1 MIYLDN
7 AATTLRKPPQVEQAV
22 LDAMRTAGN
31 PGRGAHGPTLHASR
45 LVYAARCAMAK
56 LLHAPDPSCIAFA
69 ANATEAL
76 NIALG
81 GLFAPGDHI
90 ITTVCEH
97 NSVLR
102 PLYRLREQGLQF
114 SFAGVDE
121 RGRLQYD
128 DWDKLVQP
136 NTKALVV
143 TGASNVTGNGTD
155 LAKAAGFAHRHS
167 LLLIVDAA
175 QTAGSQPIDV
185 QALGIDVL
193 CFTGHKAL
201 LGPQG
206 TGGLYVR
213 PGLSIQPLVVG
224 GSGVHS
230 FDEQHPA
237 QMPTA
242 LEAGTLNV
250 PGLAGLCAGVE
261 WILAQGVETLCAKET
276 ALAAL
281 FYKNIR
287 DLPNVKIYGDPEMAL
302 HAPII
307 SLNIGDED
315 SARIA
320 DILWEDY
327 SICVRAGAHCA
338 PLMHKA
344 LGTVEQGM
352 VRFSFSHFNTEAE
365 VLQTGY
371 RPEGD
376 GWRCGGGER
385 PLGSRSASD
394 RSRCSGACTGDL
406 ICASKKLILFFHSAQ
421 RWMPWN
427 GKSSALRRRFRA
439 GSSHCRARSPQAAAL
454 PGGCCRKN
462 LSSGR
467 TGWTRHVTIRLQQ

>member
-7 AATTLRKPPQVEQAV
+7 AATTLQKPPQVEQAV
-22 LDAMRTAGN
+22 LDAMHSAGN
-31 PGRGAHGPTLHASR
+31 PGRGAHEPTLHASR

-56 LLHAPDPSCIAFA
+56 LLHAPEPSCIAFA
-69 ANATEAL
+69 ANATQAL

-102 PLYRLREQGLQF
+102 PLYRLQEQDVQL

-121 RGRLQYD
+121 CGRLQYD
-128 DWDKLVQP
+128 DWDELVQT
-136 NTKALVV
+136 NTKALVI

-155 LAKAAGFAHRHS
+155 LAKAADFAHRNG
-167 LLLIVDAA
+167 LQLIVDAA
-175 QTAGSQPIDV
+175 QTAGAQPIDV

-213 PGLSIQPLVVG
+213 PGLSIRPLVVG
-224 GSGVHS
+224 GSGVRS
-230 FDEQHPA
+230 FEKQHPS

-261 WILAQGVETLCAKET
+261 WILSQGIEMLCAKEA
-276 ALAAL
+276 ALASL
-281 FYKNIR
+281 FYENIR
-287 DLPNVKIYGDPEMAL
+287 QLPNVKVYGDPEMAL
-302 HAPII
+302 RAPII
-307 SLNIGDED
+307 SLNLGDED

-327 SICVRAGAHCA
+327 GICVRAGAHCA
-338 PLMHKA
+338 PLMHRA
-344 LGTVEQGM
+344 LGTVEQGA
-352 VRFSFSHFNTEAE
+352 VRFSFSRFNTEAE
-365 VLQTGY
+365 VLQ
-371 RPEGD
+371 
-376 GWRCGGGER
+376 
-385 PLGSRSASD
+385 
-394 RSRCSGACTGDL
+394 
-406 ICASKKLILFFHSAQ
+406 
-421 RWMPWN
+421 
-427 GKSSALRRRFRA
+427 
-439 GSSHCRARSPQAAAL
+439 AAAAVQEL
-454 PGGCCRKN
+454 AQE
-462 LSSGR
+462 
-467 TGWTRHVTIRLQQ
+467 I

>member
-7 AATTLRKPPQVEQAV
+7 AATTLNKPPQVEQAM
-22 LDAMRTAGN
+22 LDALRTAGN
-31 PGRGAHGPTLHASR
+31 PGRGAHEPTLHASR
-45 LVYAARCAMAK
+45 LVYAARCAISR
-56 LLHAPDPSCIAFA
+56 LLNAPDPSCVAFT
-69 ANATEAL
+69 ANATQAL
-76 NIALG
+76 NTALG

-102 PLYRLREQGLQF
+102 ALYRLRDQEGVQL

-121 RGRLQYD
+121 KGRLQYD
-128 DWDKLVQP
+128 GWQGLIQP
-136 NTKALVV
+136 NTKAVVV
-143 TGASNVTGNGTD
+143 TCASNVTGNGTD
-155 LAKAAGFAHRHS
+155 LIRVSEFAHRNG

-175 QTAGSQPIDV
+175 QTAGAQPVDV
-185 QALGIDVL
+185 QALDIDVL

-213 PGLSIQPLVVG
+213 PGLSVRPLVVG

-230 FDEQHPA
+230 FDERHPA

-250 PGLAGLCAGVE
+250 PGLAGLCSGVE
-261 WILAQGVETLCAKET
+261 WILAQGVETLCAQES

-281 FYKNIR
+281 FYERIR
-287 DLPNVKIYGDPEMAL
+287 DLPNVTLYGDPEMAPR
-302 HAPII
+302 APIVA
-307 SLNIGDED
+307 LNIGNED

-327 SICVRAGAHCA
+327 GICVRAGAHCA

-344 LGTVEQGM
+344 LGTVPQGV

-365 VLQTGY
+365 VL
-371 RPEGD
+371 
-376 GWRCGGGER
+376 
-385 PLGSRSASD
+385 LAA
-394 RSRCSGACTGDL
+394 GAVREL
-406 ICASKKLILFFHSAQ
+406 AQ
-421 RWMPWN
+421 E
-427 GKSSALRRRFRA
+427 L
-439 GSSHCRARSPQAAAL
+439 
-454 PGGCCRKN
+454 
-462 LSSGR
+462 
-467 TGWTRHVTIRLQQ
+467 

>member
-7 AATTLRKPPQVEQAV
+7 AATTLHKPPQVEQAM
-22 LDAMRTAGN
+22 LDALRTAGN
-31 PGRGAHGPTLHASR
+31 PGRGAHEPTLHASR
-45 LVYAARCAMAK
+45 LVYAARCAVAK
-56 LLHAPDPSCIAFA
+56 LLNAPDPSCIAFTS
-69 ANATEAL
+69 NATQAL
-76 NIALG
+76 NTALG
-81 GLFAPGDHI
+81 GLFRPGDHI

-102 PLYRLREQGLQF
+102 PLYRLRENGMSL
-114 SFAGVDE
+114 SFTTADE
-121 RGRLQYD
+121 KGRLQYD
-128 DWDKLVQP
+128 QWEGFLRP
-136 NTKALVV
+136 ETRALVV

-155 LAKAAGFAHRHS
+155 LARAAEFAHRHG
-167 LLLIVDAA
+167 LLLIADAA
-175 QTAGSQPIDV
+175 QTAGELPLNV

-213 PGLSIQPLVVG
+213 PGLSVRPLVVG

-261 WILAQGVETLCAKET
+261 WILAQGVETLARREQ
-276 ALAAL
+276 ALTVL
-281 FYKNIR
+281 FYERIR
-287 DLPNVKIYGDPEMAL
+287 DLPNVKIYGDPEMTPR
-302 HAPII
+302 APIV

-320 DILWEDY
+320 DILWEEY
-327 SICVRAGAHCA
+327 GICVRAGAHCA

-344 LGTVEQGM
+344 LGTAEQGT

-365 VLQTGY
+365 VLQ
-371 RPEGD
+371 
-376 GWRCGGGER
+376 
-385 PLGSRSASD
+385 
-394 RSRCSGACTGDL
+394 
-406 ICASKKLILFFHSAQ
+406 
-421 RWMPWN
+421 
-427 GKSSALRRRFRA
+427 
-439 GSSHCRARSPQAAAL
+439 AAAAVREL
-454 PGGCCRKN
+454 A
-462 LSSGR
+462 
-467 TGWTRHVTIRLQQ
+467 QEA

>member
-7 AATTLRKPPQVEQAV
+7 AATTLHKPPQVEQAM
-22 LDAMRTAGN
+22 LDALRTAGN
-31 PGRGAHGPTLHASR
+31 PGRGAHEPTLHASR
-45 LVYAARCAMAK
+45 LVYAARCAVAK
-56 LLHAPDPSCIAFA
+56 LLNAPDPSCIAFT
-69 ANATEAL
+69 ANATQAL
-76 NIALG
+76 NTALG
-81 GLFAPGDHI
+81 GLFRPGDHI

-102 PLYRLREQGLQF
+102 PLYRLRENGMSL
-114 SFAGVDE
+114 SFTTADE
-121 RGRLQYD
+121 KGRLQYD
-128 DWDKLVQP
+128 QWEGFLRP
-136 NTKALVV
+136 ETRALVV

-155 LAKAAGFAHRHS
+155 LARAAEFAHRHG

-175 QTAGSQPIDV
+175 QTAGELPLNV
-185 QALGIDVL
+185 QVLGIDVL

-213 PGLSIQPLVVG
+213 PGLSVRPLVVG

-261 WILAQGVETLCAKET
+261 WILAQGVETLARREQ
-276 ALAAL
+276 ALTVL
-281 FYKNIR
+281 FYERIR
-287 DLPNVKIYGDPEMAL
+287 DLPNVKIYGDPEMTPR
-302 HAPII
+302 APIV

-320 DILWEDY
+320 DILWEEY
-327 SICVRAGAHCA
+327 GICVRAGAHCA

-344 LGTVEQGM
+344 LGTAEQGT

-365 VLQTGY
+365 VLQ
-371 RPEGD
+371 
-376 GWRCGGGER
+376 
-385 PLGSRSASD
+385 
-394 RSRCSGACTGDL
+394 
-406 ICASKKLILFFHSAQ
+406 
-421 RWMPWN
+421 
-427 GKSSALRRRFRA
+427 
-439 GSSHCRARSPQAAAL
+439 AAAAVREL
-454 PGGCCRKN
+454 A
-462 LSSGR
+462 
-467 TGWTRHVTIRLQQ
+467 QEA

>member
-7 AATTLRKPPQVEQAV
+7 AATTLHKPPQQVEQAM
-22 LDAMRTAGN
+22 LDALRTAGN
-31 PGRGAHGPTLHASR
+31 PGRGAHEPTLHASR
-45 LVYAARCAMAK
+45 LVYAARCAVAK
-56 LLHAPDPSCIAFA
+56 LLNAPDPSCIAFT
-69 ANATEAL
+69 ANATQAL
-76 NIALG
+76 NTALG
-81 GLFAPGDHI
+81 GLFRPGDHI

-102 PLYRLREQGLQF
+102 PLYRLRENGMSL
-114 SFAGVDE
+114 SFTTADE
-121 RGRLQYD
+121 KGRLQYD
-128 DWDKLVQP
+128 QWEGFLRP
-136 NTKALVV
+136 ETRALVV

-155 LAKAAGFAHRHS
+155 LARAAEFAHRHG
-167 LLLIVDAA
+167 LLLIADAA
-175 QTAGSQPIDV
+175 QTAGELPLNV

-213 PGLSIQPLVVG
+213 PGLSVRPLVVG

-261 WILAQGVETLCAKET
+261 WILAQGVETLARREQ
-276 ALAAL
+276 ALTVL
-281 FYKNIR
+281 FYERIR
-287 DLPNVKIYGDPEMAL
+287 DLPNVKIYGDPEMTPR
-302 HAPII
+302 APIV

-320 DILWEDY
+320 DILWEEY
-327 SICVRAGAHCA
+327 GICVRAGAHCA

-344 LGTVEQGM
+344 LGTAEQGT

-365 VLQTGY
+365 VLQ
-371 RPEGD
+371 
-376 GWRCGGGER
+376 
-385 PLGSRSASD
+385 
-394 RSRCSGACTGDL
+394 
-406 ICASKKLILFFHSAQ
+406 
-421 RWMPWN
+421 
-427 GKSSALRRRFRA
+427 
-439 GSSHCRARSPQAAAL
+439 AAAAVREL
-454 PGGCCRKN
+454 A
-462 LSSGR
+462 
-467 TGWTRHVTIRLQQ
+467 QEA

>member
-7 AATTLRKPPQVEQAV
+7 AATTLHKPLQVEQAM
-22 LDAMRTAGN
+22 LDALRTAGN
-31 PGRGAHGPTLHASR
+31 PGRGAHEPTLHASR
-45 LVYAARCAMAK
+45 LVYAARCAVAK
-56 LLHAPDPSCIAFA
+56 LLNAPDPSCIAFT
-69 ANATEAL
+69 ANATQAL
-76 NIALG
+76 NTALG
-81 GLFAPGDHI
+81 GLFRPGDHI
-90 ITTVCEH
+90 ITAVCEH

-102 PLYRLREQGLQF
+102 PLYRLRENGMSL
-114 SFAGVDE
+114 SFTTADE
-121 RGRLQYD
+121 KGRLQYD
-128 DWDKLVQP
+128 QWEGFLRP
-136 NTKALVV
+136 ETRALVV

-155 LAKAAGFAHRHS
+155 LARAAEFAHRHG

-175 QTAGSQPIDV
+175 QTAGELPLNV

-213 PGLSIQPLVVG
+213 PGLSVRPLVVG

-261 WILAQGVETLCAKET
+261 WILAQGVETLARREQ
-276 ALAAL
+276 ALTVL
-281 FYKNIR
+281 FYERIR
-287 DLPNVKIYGDPEMAL
+287 DLPNVKIYGDPEMTPR
-302 HAPII
+302 APIV

-320 DILWEDY
+320 DILWEEY
-327 SICVRAGAHCA
+327 GICVRAGAHCA

-344 LGTVEQGM
+344 LGTAEQGT

-365 VLQTGY
+365 VLQ
-371 RPEGD
+371 
-376 GWRCGGGER
+376 
-385 PLGSRSASD
+385 
-394 RSRCSGACTGDL
+394 
-406 ICASKKLILFFHSAQ
+406 
-421 RWMPWN
+421 
-427 GKSSALRRRFRA
+427 
-439 GSSHCRARSPQAAAL
+439 AAAAVREL
-454 PGGCCRKN
+454 A
-462 LSSGR
+462 
-467 TGWTRHVTIRLQQ
+467 QEA

>member
-7 AATTLRKPPQVEQAV
+7 AATTLHKPPQVEQAM
-22 LDAMRTAGN
+22 LDALRTAGN
-31 PGRGAHGPTLHASR
+31 PGRGAHEPTLHASR
-45 LVYAARCAMAK
+45 LVYAARCAVAK
-56 LLHAPDPSCIAFA
+56 LLNAPDPSCIAFTS
-69 ANATEAL
+69 NATQAL
-76 NIALG
+76 NTALG
-81 GLFAPGDHI
+81 GLFRPGDHI

-102 PLYRLREQGLQF
+102 PLYRLREIGVNL
-114 SFAGVDE
+114 SFTGVDE
-121 RGRLQYD
+121 KGRLRYD
-128 DWDKLVQP
+128 QWEGFLRP
-136 NTKALVV
+136 ETRALVV

-155 LAKAAGFAHRHS
+155 LARAAEFAHRHG

-175 QTAGSQPIDV
+175 QTAGELPLNV

-213 PGLSIQPLVVG
+213 PGLSVRPLVVG

-261 WILAQGVETLCAKET
+261 WILAQGVETLARREQ
-276 ALAAL
+276 ALTVL
-281 FYKNIR
+281 FYERIR
-287 DLPNVKIYGDPEMAL
+287 DLPNVKIYGDPEMTPR
-302 HAPII
+302 APIV

-320 DILWEDY
+320 DILWEEY
-327 SICVRAGAHCA
+327 GICVRAGAHCA

-344 LGTVEQGM
+344 LGTAEQGM

-365 VLQTGY
+365 VLQ
-371 RPEGD
+371 
-376 GWRCGGGER
+376 
-385 PLGSRSASD
+385 
-394 RSRCSGACTGDL
+394 
-406 ICASKKLILFFHSAQ
+406 
-421 RWMPWN
+421 
-427 GKSSALRRRFRA
+427 
-439 GSSHCRARSPQAAAL
+439 AAAAVREL
-454 PGGCCRKN
+454 A
-462 LSSGR
+462 
-467 TGWTRHVTIRLQQ
+467 QEA

>member
-7 AATTLRKPPQVEQAV
+7 AATTLHKPPQVEQAM
-22 LDAMRTAGN
+22 LDALRTAGN
-31 PGRGAHGPTLHASR
+31 PGRGAHEPTLHASR
-45 LVYAARCAMAK
+45 LVYAARCAAAK
-56 LLHAPDPSCIAFA
+56 LLNAPDPSCIAFT
-69 ANATEAL
+69 ANATQAL
-76 NIALG
+76 NTALG
-81 GLFAPGDHI
+81 GLFRPGDHI

-102 PLYRLREQGLQF
+102 PLYRLRENGMSL
-114 SFAGVDE
+114 SFTTADE
-121 RGRLQYD
+121 KGRLQYD
-128 DWDKLVQP
+128 QLEGFLRP
-136 NTKALVV
+136 ETRALVV

-155 LAKAAGFAHRHS
+155 LARAAEFAHRHG

-175 QTAGSQPIDV
+175 QTAGELPLNV
-185 QALGIDVL
+185 QVLGIDVL

-213 PGLSIQPLVVG
+213 PGLSVRPLVVG

-261 WILAQGVETLCAKET
+261 WILAQGVETLARREQ
-276 ALAAL
+276 ALTVL
-281 FYKNIR
+281 FYERIR
-287 DLPNVKIYGDPEMAL
+287 DLPNVKIYGDPEMTPR
-302 HAPII
+302 APIV

-320 DILWEDY
+320 DILWEEY
-327 SICVRAGAHCA
+327 GICVRAGAHCA

-344 LGTVEQGM
+344 LGTAEQGT

-365 VLQTGY
+365 VLQ
-371 RPEGD
+371 
-376 GWRCGGGER
+376 
-385 PLGSRSASD
+385 
-394 RSRCSGACTGDL
+394 
-406 ICASKKLILFFHSAQ
+406 
-421 RWMPWN
+421 
-427 GKSSALRRRFRA
+427 
-439 GSSHCRARSPQAAAL
+439 AAAAVREL
-454 PGGCCRKN
+454 A
-462 LSSGR
+462 
-467 TGWTRHVTIRLQQ
+467 QEA